1 MTFAVTD
8 QEVRL
13 VLRGKVSHVKKIWM
27 VGAAISITSFA
38 NPVPDDPLTARLDS
52 VAFTNETRRLVS
64 GVGGVVATISDGG
77 VVTLVGNYGGLAS
90 PATSIVVLKGP
101 RTGVPGQERL
111 AAFPVAQ
118 PSTRGSF
125 SERIR
130 MSKSNLAALLAG
142 QIYLQIVTETAPDGA
157 IWGWIIRK
165 SDTFGERVPD
175 EQ

>member
-1 MTFAVTD
+1 M
-8 QEVRL
+8 
-13 VLRGKVSHVKKIWM
+13 LRRKVSHVIKASM
-27 VGAAISITSFA
+27 VGAAISIMSFA

-52 VAFTNETRRLVS
+52 VAFTNETRNLVS

-77 VVTLVGNYGGLAS
+77 VVTLIGNYSGLAS

-111 AAFPVAQ
+111 AAFPIKQ
-118 PSTRGSF
+118 PSTSGSF
-125 SERIR
+125 SEHIR
-130 MSKSNLAALLAG
+130 MSNSNLAALVAG
-142 QIYLQIVTETAPDGA
+142 QIYLQVLTETAPDGA

-165 SDTFGERVPD
+165 SDTFGEQVPD